1 VHRYLDTS
9 FAFGGG
15 LSQATEVPVLERRDP
30 DSSEAS
36 ALLHYLMVEAAFRLP
51 GSPWSMVA
59 RLHHRSG
66 IFGLFSHSGSN
77 LVELG
82 LRYRC

>member
-1 VHRYLDTS
+1 MVPSRAGLRYSGNKLLD
-9 FAFGGG
+9 FPDAFDFKDSRTAG
-15 LSQATEVPVLERRDP
+15 LS
-30 DSSEAS
+30 
-36 ALLHYLMVEAAFRLP
+36 MEAAFRLP

-82 LRYRC
+82 LRYRF

>member
-1 VHRYLDTS
+1 
-9 FAFGGG
+9 
-15 LSQATEVPVLERRDP
+15 
-30 DSSEAS
+30 
-36 ALLHYLMVEAAFRLP
+36 MVEAAFRLP